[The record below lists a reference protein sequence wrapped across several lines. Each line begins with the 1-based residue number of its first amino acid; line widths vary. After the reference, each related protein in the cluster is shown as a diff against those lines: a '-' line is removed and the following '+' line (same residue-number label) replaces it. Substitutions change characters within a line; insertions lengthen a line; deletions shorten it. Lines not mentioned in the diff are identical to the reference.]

1 MIISAPENIS
11 DFLKSRDS
19 FLIVKDKKTE
29 FRVLDKDPRHIS
41 FDGSFKLMT
50 ISAKGIANLSNYYN
64 QIGLLQVYYRFLGTQ
79 SIEDDIFLLHGSAA
93 ISNNGRTVLF
103 GDSGRSIGKTLSSM
117 ELARLSSQ
125 YIADEFVFFD
135 INSFEIFSDD
145 NIPIHAR
152 QKTVDHFAKEH
163 GMVIT
168 NEFFDKQELGWKF
181 IKKAGLDLIVYVNF
195 SEGKEGLEE
204 LSTDIAAKYAMVT
217 LSAHLEKMLNPS
229 LDRFQFDSQKDM
241 VNMDNSQFEKARQ
254 KVIFDRLSSRLKDA
268 SLKIGHNIPSF
279 ELSVKTPCSVPL
291 YIDTITSKNR

>member
-41 FDGSFKLMT
+41 FDGSFKFMT

-125 YIADEFVFFD
+125 YIADEFVFF
-135 INSFEIFSDD
+135 EMTIFRYMPDKKQWTILPK
-145 NIPIHAR
+145 N
-152 QKTVDHFAKEH
+152 TVW
-163 GMVIT
+163 
-168 NEFFDKQELGWKF
+168 L
-181 IKKAGLDLIVYVNF
+181 
-195 SEGKEGLEE
+195 
-204 LSTDIAAKYAMVT
+204 
-217 LSAHLEKMLNPS
+217 
-229 LDRFQFDSQKDM
+229 
-241 VNMDNSQFEKARQ
+241 
-254 KVIFDRLSSRLKDA
+254 
-268 SLKIGHNIPSF
+268 
-279 ELSVKTPCSVPL
+279 
-291 YIDTITSKNR
+291 

>member
-41 FDGSFKLMT
+41 FDGSLKLMT

-64 QIGLLQVYYRFLGTQ
+64 QIGLLQVYDR
-79 SIEDDIFLLHGSAA
+79 FLLHGSAA

-181 IKKAGLDLIVYVNF
+181 IKKEGLDLIVYVNF